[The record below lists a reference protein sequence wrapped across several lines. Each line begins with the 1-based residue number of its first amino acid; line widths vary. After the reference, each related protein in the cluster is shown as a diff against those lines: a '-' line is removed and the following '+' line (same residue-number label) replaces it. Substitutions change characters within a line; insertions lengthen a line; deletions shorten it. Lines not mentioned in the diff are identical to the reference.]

1 MHVHTKTLAA
11 GAAASAL
18 LMLAGCAD
26 TPTSPPA
33 GDGRTGVP
41 SHVHAVVV
49 APDTDQLLLGTHEGI
64 YEVTDTGEWGGRV
77 STDSFDA
84 MGLTATSQTLIAS
97 GHPGPGSPAEWG
109 APNLGVMRSTDAGV
123 SWESVVF
130 GGEKDFHALA
140 AGADD
145 TVYAI
150 ATDVSDVI
158 RSDDAGLTWEPTG
171 ADLVA
176 ASLAVDGRG
185 RVIAATEEGVQISTD
200 GGASFAAWPEAPLL
214 YTLGA
219 AADRTQVVGV
229 GTDGQIWVTGA
240 GAASWERAGRVDG
253 RVQAVG
259 MDPAGRIVIVDE
271 TSGITILP
279 G

>member
-130 GGEKDFHALA
+130 GGE
-140 AGADD
+140 
-145 TVYAI
+145 
-150 ATDVSDVI
+150 
-158 RSDDAGLTWEPTG
+158 
-171 ADLVA
+171 
-176 ASLAVDGRG
+176 
-185 RVIAATEEGVQISTD
+185 
-200 GGASFAAWPEAPLL
+200 
-214 YTLGA
+214 
-219 AADRTQVVGV
+219 
-229 GTDGQIWVTGA
+229 
-240 GAASWERAGRVDG
+240 
-253 RVQAVG
+253 
-259 MDPAGRIVIVDE
+259 
-271 TSGITILP
+271 
-279 G
+279 